1 MVAKSSSRK
10 LKEVEKKLEEARGIL
25 ANLER
30 TSHLDPAYFSAQ
42 WDRQKKIQSETLGK
56 NVVNLRIKL
65 GKLIEQEESLNLA
78 K

>member
-1 MVAKSSSRK
+1 MVEKSSSRE

-30 TSHLDPAYFSAQ
+30 TSHLDPAYSSAQ
-42 WDRQKKIQSETLGK
+42 WDCQKAIKSETLGQ
-56 NVVNLRIKL
+56 NVVDLRIKL
-65 GKLIEQEESLNLA
+65 GKLIEQEELLNLA